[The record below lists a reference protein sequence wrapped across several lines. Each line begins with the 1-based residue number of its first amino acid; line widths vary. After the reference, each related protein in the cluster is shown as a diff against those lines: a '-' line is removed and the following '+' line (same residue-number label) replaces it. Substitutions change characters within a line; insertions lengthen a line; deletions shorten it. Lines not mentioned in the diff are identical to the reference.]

1 MMCDFSPLPSLERL
15 AMLQY
20 LSFLESGCAAYVQLV
35 SLDSPFMASVPPLIL
50 SGLKSSLSSC
60 MSGVSSSTLRGE
72 MMELVMSGMFP
83 SNKYKFLYN
92 NQDKGA
98 LPDDPLCD
106 GRATSSALREHGR
119 ACCSPCCTGVY
130 IVETMACVIANDELR
145 ELRFDFKASDRIWD
159 KHKLVRKYIP
169 LDLPSIF
176 SHYQAALTKNKG
188 RRPQLERLVV
198 RGTDIQTRRFA
209 YQNYNVHVLNM
220 YEETSKYYTIPR
232 ALSSAAKPDSSFA
245 TCPFSEDLI
254 FSLCD
259 VFQFGRGHF
268 DKLVEIQLGRE
279 VINTN
284 LDISDPSG
292 RPINVELF
300 SAIGTSCPNLRVFDV
315 AGAINLSADCFI
327 HLFFHD
333 TYKTLHKYTYHPPHR
348 VDSENFVVQKDN
360 VEPEDMLLHG
370 DTRYCPWCADPWCGN
385 GVRAGCEFMPV
396 KLPVIDDR
404 LYEWVKQKHYQNA
417 PKILKNVLKASDL
430 VKAITDPLMEL
441 VRPAGTLPWEP
452 EFDSSSYRNRVV
464 QDGNYLYCASEPCTW
479 IKVEDEDDVSYR
491 EAPHFDQSMKMNEL
505 CSSLQVVKLNSD
517 SLSPK
522 HELVPFLLAALPR
535 VRSLGNISVLRGLKM
550 IRSIPGLG
558 HIRAT
563 GLRDIEIS
571 MGLFHS
577 NKVNASWAPVEISE
591 DIEEFASILHP
602 PPDSVEE
609 RRAQLADDIQLVA
622 DQCPALVYISLF
634 LFLDPPCL
642 RSSDDWLWRPLASL
656 QNLEQLTLHSH
667 QWEDVSSLIKVVG
680 PRLGKLYLAL
690 DGRNSLWEDDHLPA
704 RVPELD
710 TILAACSHLHT
721 LTVSFGIKP
730 LRVSINP
737 SKLDLSKLT
746 KLTVHTYMTK
756 NAFEWLWIHGLNL
769 VELSVT
775 TIVNSDNFPA
785 DDTPVLYNTAVLSSL
800 FKKNAM
806 KSLKVM
812 KVNMTCADIPSASY
826 LLDHMMTGSPPDSL
840 GQLVVRVELS
850 QIDYD
855 NHDDLLAEIS
865 TVMQQMRKFKLD
877 CESRGRGKINWR
889 WKKVGLL
896 ESFADIEQLNHMIE
910 PVVLNH

>member
-1 MMCDFSPLPSLERL
+1 MQDSSSLPSLQRL
-15 AMLQY
+15 AMLRY
-20 LSFLESGCAAYVQLV
+20 LDFVESGCAAYVQLV
-35 SLDSPFMASVPPLIL
+35 ALDSPFTASIPPLIL
-50 SGLKSSLSSC
+50 SGLKKTLSSC

-72 MMELVMSGMFP
+72 MLELVMSGKFP
-83 SNKYKFLYN
+83 SNKYKFLYSN
-92 NQDKGA
+92 STQGGG
-98 LPDDPLCD
+98 LPDDPLSD

-130 IVETMACVIANDELR
+130 IVETMACVIANDEIR
-145 ELRFDFKASDRIWD
+145 ELKFDFKASDRIWD

-176 SHYQAALTKNKG
+176 SHYQAALSANRE

-209 YQNYNVHVLNM
+209 FQNYNMHVLNM
-220 YEETSKYYTIPR
+220 YEETSKYYSIPR
-232 ALSSAAKPDSSFA
+232 ALSAAAKPDSSFA

-268 DKLVEIQLGRE
+268 DKLTEIQLGRE

-300 SAIGTSCPNLRVFDV
+300 SAIGTSCPNLRVLDV

-348 VDSENFVVQKDN
+348 VDTEYFVVQQDH
-360 VEPEDMLLHG
+360 VEPEDMLLHT
-370 DTRYCPWCADPWCGN
+370 DSKYCPWCADPWCGN

-396 KLPVIDDR
+396 KMPVIDDR
-404 LYEWVKQKHYQNA
+404 LYDWVRDKHYQNA
-417 PKILKNVLKASDL
+417 PCILKHVLKASDL
-430 VKAITDPLMEL
+430 VKAITDPIMEL
-441 VRPAGTLPWEP
+441 VRPSGPLPWEP
-452 EFDSSSYRNRVV
+452 DFDLSLYRDKVV
-464 QDGNYLYCASEPCTW
+464 QDGNYCAVEPYTW
-479 IKVEDEDDVSYR
+479 IKVEDEEDVSYR
-491 EAPHFDQSMKMNEL
+491 QAPSYDQTMKMNDL
-505 CSSLQVVKLNSD
+505 CSTLQVVKLNSD

-522 HELVPFLLAALPR
+522 HELVPFLLAALPQ

-550 IRSIPGLG
+550 IRRIPGLG

-577 NKVNASWAPVEISE
+577 NKVNANWAPGEIAE

-602 PPDSVEE
+602 PPASVDE

-622 DQCPALVYISLF
+622 AQCPALVYISLF

-642 RSSDDWLWRPLASL
+642 RAGDSWLWEPLASL
-656 QNLEQLTLHSH
+656 QSLKQLTLHSH
-667 QWEDVSSLIKVVG
+667 QWEDVSSLIQVVG
-680 PRLGKLYLAL
+680 PKLEKLYLAL
-690 DGRNSLWEDDHLPA
+690 DGRNSLWEDEHLPA

-710 TILAACSHLHT
+710 TILEACKLLHT

-730 LRVSINP
+730 LRVTLNSGRLN
-737 SKLDLSKLT
+737 LSKLT

-756 NAFEWLWIHGLNL
+756 GAFEWLWINGVNL

-785 DDTPVLYNTAVLSSL
+785 DDTPVVYDTAALSQL
-800 FKKNAM
+800 FRKNLM
-806 KSLKVM
+806 RSLKVM
-812 KVNMTCADIPSASY
+812 KVNMTCSDIPSATY
-826 LLDHMMTGSPPDSL
+826 LLDQLLPGSPLESL
-840 GQLVVRVELS
+840 GQIVVKVQLS

-865 TVMQQMRKFKLD
+865 TVMQLMRKFKLD
-877 CESRGRGKINWR
+877 CEARGRGKINWR

-896 ESFADIEQLNHMIE
+896 ESFTEIEQLNHMIE
-910 PVVLNH
+910 PIEQINQ